1 MMRQKSAK
9 QMRIKIKT
17 QTIAVHALKNIFNFK
32 VVTLREINK
41 IDFHTSFTKK
51 WKKKFPY

>member
-1 MMRQKSAK
+1 
-9 QMRIKIKT
+9 MRIKIKT